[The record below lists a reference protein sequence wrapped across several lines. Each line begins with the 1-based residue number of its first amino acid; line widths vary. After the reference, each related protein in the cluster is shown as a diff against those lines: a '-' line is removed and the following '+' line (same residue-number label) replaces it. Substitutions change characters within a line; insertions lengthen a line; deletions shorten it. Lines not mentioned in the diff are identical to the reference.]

1 MNNPCENH
9 LWEADLHI
17 IDQQKLNDLRIW
29 IMERRRQAL
38 LYRSLTLLGTAT
50 LFTVLILGAYFN
62 TDIELKDS
70 SSLIE
75 AVIGAVLGLAAI
87 AVPRL
92 PKLSKDQVDQ
102 IIGDKILT
110 ATMRKI
116 QACIDD
122 VYRAIIPYVS
132 LESALAL
139 LILAALKT
147 FS

>member
-9 LWEADLHI
+9 LWEADLRI

-38 LYRSLTLLGTAT
+38 LYRSLTLLGTAA

-102 IIGDKILT
+102 IIGDKILA